1 MGEMKRRLEKVQ
13 KLYKNEGLR
22 GLLSFTKYFIS
33 YKVENGLNKNPIIYR
48 KKYRGAEAAFQ
59 ELFQNEKYEAVV
71 VFDSRVG
78 WNIPLF
84 QRPQHMFN
92 ELTKKGFLLIYRS
105 NKHFDKDVKLVKKQK
120 ENLYIVDIGAK
131 AVMDALFDSLKS
143 VDCPKLLSLYSTDVY
158 LTPEYIKETY
168 LDRGF
173 KMVYEYIDELSHEIS
188 GSLPD
193 FVFDRHKA
201 ITEDAGNTVVLASA
215 DKLYEEVKAVRGTEK
230 LAMATNGVMFE
241 HWRKSFKREEAPEKI
256 KEILDLGH
264 PIVGYYGAL
273 AKWFDYDLIKRIS
286 AERPNYEIVLI
297 GFVYDRSMQDSRI
310 EKLPNVHY
318 LGIVDYKELC
328 SYAYWMDVLTIP
340 FLLNDIT
347 ESTSPVKLFEYMA
360 LNKPI
365 VTTDMREC
373 RKYESVMIGKTPE
386 EFMGLLDKAL
396 SMDKKDPYFGLLEK
410 EALENTWERKAKTF
424 HDTVLDS
431 FLKK

>member
-1 MGEMKRRLEKVQ
+1 MGRRLEKVL

-22 GLLSFTKYFIS
+22 GLISFSKYFFS
-33 YKVENGLNKNPIIYR
+33 YKIENGLNKNPIIYKR
-48 KKYRGAEAAFQ
+48 KYTAASAAF
-59 ELFQNEKYEAVV
+59 EKIFTEEKYEAVV

-105 NKHFDKDVKLVKKQK
+105 NKHFDKEVKLIKKQK
-120 ENLYIVDIGAK
+120 DLLYVVDIGAK
-131 AVMDALFDSLKS
+131 AVMDSLFDNLEK
-143 VDCPKLLSLYSTDVY
+143 VKCPKLLSLYSTDVY
-158 LTPEYIKETY
+158 LTPEYIEETY
-168 LDRGF
+168 KNRGF

-201 ITEDAGNTVVLASA
+201 IIEDSKNTVVLASA

-230 LAMATNGVMFE
+230 LAMATNGVMYD
-241 HWRKSFKREEAPEKI
+241 HWTNTYEREEAPEKI
-256 KEILDLGH
+256 KLILDKGN
-264 PIVGYYGAL
+264 PIIGYYGAL
-273 AKWFDYDLIKRIS
+273 AKWFDYDLLKKIS
-286 AERPNYEIVLI
+286 KERPNYEIVLI

-310 EKLPNVHY
+310 ERLPNVHY
-318 LGIVDYKELC
+318 LGIVDYQSLC
-328 SYAYWMDVLTIP
+328 SYAYWLDVLTIP

-373 RKYESVMIGKTPE
+373 RKYESVMIGKSHD
-386 EFMGLLDKAL
+386 EFIALLDKGL
-396 SMDKKDPYFGLLEK
+396 KLEKSDPYFQLLKK
-410 EALENTWERKAKTF
+410 EALENTWEMKAKVF
-424 HDTVLDS
+424 HDKVLES
-431 FLKK
+431 FL